1 VEKAREHS
9 SVDIQQEAS
18 RRIEVSERN
27 MNLQKE
33 EGESAY
39 WLVKSYRDKSSRKRG
54 AGMRL
59 ENKVAIVTGG
69 SRGIGK
75 GICLRFGEEGAS
87 LIINHY
93 DTDDSAAARSL
104 QEVEELGVRAS
115 VIRADIR
122 DEKQVEGM
130 VERTIGEYGKVD
142 VLVNNAGVLKD
153 HSIKKMTIEDWDYV
167 LDTNLKGAFLC
178 TRAVAAYMKS
188 AKYGKIINIGS
199 RAMWGNP
206 CQANYTASKGGLVS
220 MTRGLALELAR
231 YNINVNCVA
240 PGLVYTEMV
249 EKMKQETKERL
260 FQAQLTGMI
269 GTPRDIANVVLF
281 LASDEARYIV
291 GETILADGGRT
302 LAAGS
307 LGRVA

>member
-1 VEKAREHS
+1 MM
-9 SVDIQQEAS
+9 
-18 RRIEVSERN
+18 EV
-27 MNLQKE
+27 K
-33 EGESAY
+33 
-39 WLVKSYRDKSSRKRG
+39 
-54 AGMRL
+54 MRL

-75 GICLRFGEEGAS
+75 GICLRFAEEGAF
-87 LIINHY
+87 LVINHY
-93 DTDDSAAARSL
+93 DTDDSAATRTL
-104 QEVEELGVRAS
+104 DKVKKMGVKAL
-115 VIRADIR
+115 VIKADIR
-122 DEKQVEGM
+122 DEKQVEDM
-130 VERTIGEYGKVD
+130 VKKTIEEYGKIHI
-142 VLVNNAGVLKD
+142 LVNNAGVLKD
-153 HSIKKMTIEDWDYV
+153 RSIKKMTLEEWDYV

-178 TRAVAAYMKS
+178 TRAVAPYMMETKC
-188 AKYGKIINIGS
+188 GKIVNIGS

-249 EKMKQETKERL
+249 ETMKEDLKERL
-260 FQAQLTGMI
+260 FQAQLTDKI

-281 LASDEARYIV
+281 LASDEADYIM

-307 LGRVA
+307 IGRIIPT

>member
-1 VEKAREHS
+1 
-9 SVDIQQEAS
+9 
-18 RRIEVSERN
+18 
-27 MNLQKE
+27 
-33 EGESAY
+33 
-39 WLVKSYRDKSSRKRG
+39 
-54 AGMRL
+54 MRL

-75 GICLRFGEEGAS
+75 GICLRFAEEGTS
-87 LIINHY
+87 LVINHY
-93 DTDDSAAARSL
+93 DSDDGAAARSL
-104 QEVEELGVRAS
+104 QEVKELGVKAL
-115 VIRADIR
+115 VIKADIK
-122 DEKQVEGM
+122 DEQQVDDM
-130 VERTIGEYGKVD
+130 VKKTVEEYGKID
-142 VLVNNAGVLKD
+142 ILVNNAGVLKD
-153 HSIKKMTIEDWDYV
+153 RSIKKMTVEDWDYV

-178 TRAVAAYMKS
+178 VRAVVPYMKQ

-220 MTRGLALELAR
+220 MTRGLALELAK

-249 EKMKQETKERL
+249 ENMEEATKERL
-260 FQAQLTGMI
+260 FQSQLTGMI

-281 LASDEARYIV
+281 LASDEAHYVV

-307 LGRVA
+307 IGRILQA

>member
-1 VEKAREHS
+1 
-9 SVDIQQEAS
+9 
-18 RRIEVSERN
+18 
-27 MNLQKE
+27 
-33 EGESAY
+33 
-39 WLVKSYRDKSSRKRG
+39 
-54 AGMRL
+54 MRL
-59 ENKVAIVTGG
+59 EHKVALVTGG

-75 GICLRFGEEGAS
+75 GICLRFAEEGAC

-93 DTDDSAAARSL
+93 DLDNDAAESTLR
-104 QEVEELGVRAS
+104 EVRELGAS
-115 VIRADIR
+115 AVIIKADIK
-122 DEKQVEGM
+122 DEKQVEDM
-130 VERTIGEYGKVD
+130 VKKAIAEYSKID
-142 VLVNNAGVLKD
+142 MLVNNAGVLKD
-153 HSIKKMTIEDWDYV
+153 RSIKKMTLEDWDFV

-178 TRAVAAYMKS
+178 IRAVVPHMKQ
-188 AKYGKIINIGS
+188 AKYGKIVNIGS

-249 EKMKQETKERL
+249 ENMSKETKERL

-281 LASDEARYIV
+281 LASDEARYV
-291 GETILADGGRT
+291 TGETILADGGRT

-307 LGRVA
+307 IGRIHKVAE